1 MSVRGENQ
9 NQDDASIEAAPSFR
23 VLKTVVILMGLVIV
37 AGFIFVAVTIYTRA
51 RDSAGQTGDVRT
63 VDFGTGDFGTG
74 DFGAGDFR
82 TEVAVPVGEL
92 LEVTVGGGQIV
103 LRYRGPD
110 GGERLVLVDQATGRR
125 AGTVTL
131 VPQP

>member
-1 MSVRGENQ
+1 M
-9 NQDDASIEAAPSFR
+9 
-23 VLKTVVILMGLVIV
+23 LKTVVILMGLVIV

-51 RDSAGQTGDVRT
+51 RDTAGQTGDVRPGN
-63 VDFGTGDFGTG
+63 FA
-74 DFGAGDFR
+74 AGDFR
-82 TEVAVPVGEL
+82 TEVAVPAGEL
-92 LEVTVGGGQIV
+92 VEVTVGGGQIV
-103 LRYRGPD
+103 LRYRAAD

>member
-63 VDFGTGDFGTG
+63 VDFGTGDFG
-74 DFGAGDFR
+74 AGDFR
-82 TEVAVPVGEL
+82 TEVAVPAGEL

>member
-63 VDFGTGDFGTG
+63 ADFGAG

-82 TEVAVPVGEL
+82 TEVAVPAGEL

>member
-1 MSVRGENQ
+1 M
-9 NQDDASIEAAPSFR
+9 PSFR

-51 RDSAGQTGDVRT
+51 GDGAGQTGAVRT
-63 VDFGTGDFGTG
+63 GN
-74 DFGAGDFR
+74 FGAGDFR
-82 TEVAVPVGEL
+82 TEVVVPAGEL
-92 LEVTVGGGQIV
+92 VEVTVGGGQIV
-103 LRYRGPD
+103 LRYRAAD
-110 GGERLVLVDQATGRR
+110 GSERLVLVDQATGRR

>member
-1 MSVRGENQ
+1 M
-9 NQDDASIEAAPSFR
+9 
-23 VLKTVVILMGLVIV
+23 LKTVVILMGLVIV

-51 RDSAGQTGDVRT
+51 RDSAGRTGDVRT
-63 VDFGTGDFGTG
+63 GNFGAGDFRTG
-74 DFGAGDFR
+74 NFAAGDFR
-82 TEVAVPVGEL
+82 TEVAVPAGEL
-92 LEVTVGGGQIV
+92 VEVTVGGGQIV
-103 LRYRGPD
+103 LRYRAAD

>member
-1 MSVRGENQ
+1 
-9 NQDDASIEAAPSFR
+9 
-23 VLKTVVILMGLVIV
+23 MGLVIV

-63 VDFGTGDFGTG
+63 VDFGTGDFG
-74 DFGAGDFR
+74 AGDFR
-82 TEVAVPVGEL
+82 TEVAVPAGEL

>member
-9 NQDDASIEAAPSFR
+9 NQDDASIEGAPSFR

-63 VDFGTGDFGTG
+63 VDFGTGDFG
-74 DFGAGDFR
+74 AGDFR
-82 TEVAVPVGEL
+82 TEVAVPAGEL